1 MSPASARGSR
11 RTTVRYRSSS
21 RPHSRRRRERAAS
34 FRSASGPAR
43 SWAGSS
49 ARCVGLAD
57 GATVAT
63 ALSADAPGTATVNE
77 VWIDSP
83 RDRRARVA
91 ATLRRP
97 PFDVLKVTSRSAL
110 LQDLRSEPLA
120 RGTLITL
127 AVAAAAALALALVGL
142 LLGVVSDLRDE
153 RGELFDLEAQ
163 GAPPVTLRRHL
174 RLRTGLV
181 AAFGLVGGIATGA
194 ALAALILAV
203 VTLTAGAGSA
213 RPPLL
218 LGLDWPV
225 LLLGLVVYFVL
236 AALVVGAATRRAF
249 RADVADRFAEVG
261 T

>member
-1 MSPASARGSR
+1 
-11 RTTVRYRSSS
+11 VD
-21 RPHSRRRRERAAS
+21 ED
-34 FRSASGPAR
+34 
-43 SWAGSS
+43 
-49 ARCVGLAD
+49 VVLAD

-77 VWIDSP
+77 VWLDAP
-83 RDRRARVA
+83 RARRVQIA
-91 ATLRRP
+91 AALRRP
-97 PFDVLKVTSRSAL
+97 PFDVLQVTSRKAL

-163 GAPPVTLRRHL
+163 GAAPDTLRRHL

-181 AAFGLVGGIATGA
+181 AAFGVVGGIATGA
-194 ALAALILAV
+194 VLAALILAV
-203 VTLTAGAGSA
+203 VTLTAGAGSPQ
-213 RPPLL
+213 PPLRL
-218 LGLDWPV
+218 ELDWPV
-225 LLLGLVVYFVL
+225 LLLGLVVYFV
-236 AALVVGAATRRAF
+236 AAGVVVGAATRRAF
-249 RADVADRFAEVG
+249 RADVAGRFAEVG